1 MNHKHVVAAII
12 HDSENRI
19 FATQRAS
26 GEWKDWWEFPGGKI
40 EPGETPEEALKREI
54 WEELET
60 HIAIEHLVTT
70 VEWDYPKFHLTMHC
84 YWCHVESGE
93 LVLKEHESA
102 RWLKPDELDS
112 VQWLPADWEVIE
124 MLKENAMNIAI
135 YTLTSALHDPQ
146 AIDMLTKEFLTSLN
160 VPYILKGDDFSDY
173 GSHDLNLIFVRTGG
187 TEGLFQQLM
196 PALAEKSDAPFYL
209 LASDKSN
216 SLAASLEILSYL
228 RQQGKQGEILH
239 GNPEYVASRIQLLG
253 QVESA
258 VKRLRHCRLGVIGKP
273 SDWLIASHSD
283 AECVRQKLGA
293 ELLEIPM
300 SELLDTLTATPE
312 PSPTE
317 HSDMPAVNEALSG
330 ACRIYEAMKTIVQ
343 KRDLQG
349 FTIRCFDLLDAVHN
363 TGCLALAK
371 LNAEGYIAGC
381 EGDVP
386 TMLTM
391 TLLRALSGTS
401 SFQANPASI
410 DPETGE
416 ILFAHCTIP
425 FDMVQRYE
433 LDTHFESGIGV
444 GIRGYVPEGPVTICK
459 VSGDLSRAFI
469 AEGKLVRSQAKP
481 DLCRTQ
487 IVVRLANPSDTEY
500 FLTNPIGNHHV
511 IVVGHHTTALKAL
524 LQRIRVF

>member
-1 MNHKHVVAAII
+1 
-12 HDSENRI
+12 
-19 FATQRAS
+19 
-26 GEWKDWWEFPGGKI
+26 
-40 EPGETPEEALKREI
+40 
-54 WEELET
+54 
-60 HIAIEHLVTT
+60 
-70 VEWDYPKFHLTMHC
+70 
-84 YWCHVESGE
+84 
-93 LVLKEHESA
+93 
-102 RWLKPDELDS
+102 
-112 VQWLPADWEVIE
+112 
-124 MLKENAMNIAI
+124 MNIAI

-146 AIDMLTKEFLTSLN
+146 AVDTLTKEFLTSLN

-187 TEGLFQQLM
+187 TEGIFQQMM
-196 PALAEKSDAPFYL
+196 PTLVEKSDAPFYL

-239 GNPEYVASRIQLLG
+239 GNPEYIASRIQLLC

-258 VKRLRHCRLGVIGKP
+258 VKRLRKSRLGVIGKP
-273 SDWLIASHSD
+273 SDWLIASQVD
-283 AECVRQKLGA
+283 AECVQQKLGV
-293 ELLEIPM
+293 ELLDIPM
-300 SELLDTLTATPE
+300 SELLDTLAATPK
-312 PSPTE
+312 PSLTE
-317 HSDMPAVNEALSG
+317 HRDMPAVNEALPD
-330 ACRIYEAMKTIVQ
+330 ACRIYEALKTIVQ
-343 KRDLQG
+343 KHGLQG

-363 TGCLALAK
+363 TGCWALAK

-391 TLLRALSGTS
+391 MLLRALTGTS

-410 DPETGE
+410 HPETGE

-444 GIRGYVPEGPVTICK
+444 GIRGFVPEGSVTICK
-459 VSGDLSRAFI
+459 VSGDLSRAFVV
-469 AEGKLVRSQAKP
+469 EGELVRCQTKP

-487 IVVRLANPSDTEY
+487 LVVRLANPSDTEY

-511 IVVGHHTTALKAL
+511 IIVGQHAEALKAL
-524 LQRIRVF
+524 LRRCSICC

>member
-1 MNHKHVVAAII
+1 
-12 HDSENRI
+12 
-19 FATQRAS
+19 
-26 GEWKDWWEFPGGKI
+26 
-40 EPGETPEEALKREI
+40 
-54 WEELET
+54 
-60 HIAIEHLVTT
+60 
-70 VEWDYPKFHLTMHC
+70 
-84 YWCHVESGE
+84 
-93 LVLKEHESA
+93 
-102 RWLKPDELDS
+102 
-112 VQWLPADWEVIE
+112 
-124 MLKENAMNIAI
+124 MNIAV

-146 AIDMLTKEFLTSLN
+146 ALDVLTKEFLTSLN

-173 GSHDLNLIFVRTGG
+173 GSLDLNLIFVRTGG

-196 PALAEKSDAPFYL
+196 PVLAGKSEAPFYL
-209 LASDKSN
+209 LASAKSN

-239 GNPEYVASRIQLLG
+239 GNPEYIASRIQLLC

-258 VKRLRHCRLGVIGKP
+258 VKRLRQSRLGIIGKP
-273 SDWLIASHSD
+273 SDWLIASYAD
-283 AECVRQKLGA
+283 AECVRQRLGV

-300 SELLDTLTATPE
+300 SELLDTLTATPT

-317 HSDMPAVNEALSG
+317 HSGMPAVNEALPG
-330 ACRIYEAMKTIVQ
+330 ACRLYEAMKTIV
-343 KRDLQG
+343 KKHDLQG

-363 TGCLALAK
+363 TGCWALAK

-391 TLLRALSGTS
+391 MLLRALIGTS

-410 DPETGE
+410 HPETGE

-444 GIRGYVPEGPVTICK
+444 GIRGFVPEGPVTICK
-459 VSGDLSRAFI
+459 VSGDLSRTFV
-469 AEGKLVRSQAKP
+469 AEGELVRSQAKP

-487 IVVRLANPSDTEY
+487 LVVRLANPSDIDY

-511 IVVGHHTTALKAL
+511 IAVGHHAEELKAL
-524 LQRIRVF
+524 LRRCSICC

>member
-1 MNHKHVVAAII
+1 M
-12 HDSENRI
+12 
-19 FATQRAS
+19 
-26 GEWKDWWEFPGGKI
+26 
-40 EPGETPEEALKREI
+40 
-54 WEELET
+54 
-60 HIAIEHLVTT
+60 
-70 VEWDYPKFHLTMHC
+70 
-84 YWCHVESGE
+84 
-93 LVLKEHESA
+93 
-102 RWLKPDELDS
+102 
-112 VQWLPADWEVIE
+112 
-124 MLKENAMNIAI
+124 
-135 YTLTSALHDPQ
+135 
-146 AIDMLTKEFLTSLN
+146 N

-187 TEGLFQQLM
+187 TEGLFQQRM
-196 PALAEKSDAPFYL
+196 PVLAGKSEAPFYL
-209 LASDKSN
+209 LASAKSN

-239 GNPEYVASRIQLLG
+239 GNPEYIASRIQLLC

-258 VKRLRHCRLGVIGKP
+258 IKRLRQSRLGVIGKP
-273 SDWLIASHSD
+273 SDWLIASQVD
-283 AECVRQKLGA
+283 AECVRQRLGV
-293 ELLEIPM
+293 ELLDIPM
-300 SELLDTLTATPE
+300 VELLDTLAETPE
-312 PSPTE
+312 SSPTE
-317 HSDMPAVNEALSG
+317 HSDMPTVKEALPG
-330 ACRIYEAMKTIVQ
+330 ACRLYEAMKTIM
-343 KRDLQG
+343 KKHDLQG

-391 TLLRALSGTS
+391 TLIRALSGTS

-433 LDTHFESGIGV
+433 LDTHFESGIVV
-444 GIRGYVPEGPVTICK
+444 GIRGFVPEGPVTICK
-459 VSGDLSRAFI
+459 VSGDLSRTFV
-469 AEGKLVRSQAKP
+469 AEGELVRCQTKP

-487 IVVRLANPSDTEY
+487 LVVRLANPSDIDY

-511 IVVGHHTTALKAL
+511 IIVGQHAEALKAL
-524 LQRIRVF
+524 LRRCSICC

>member
-1 MNHKHVVAAII
+1 
-12 HDSENRI
+12 
-19 FATQRAS
+19 
-26 GEWKDWWEFPGGKI
+26 
-40 EPGETPEEALKREI
+40 
-54 WEELET
+54 
-60 HIAIEHLVTT
+60 
-70 VEWDYPKFHLTMHC
+70 
-84 YWCHVESGE
+84 
-93 LVLKEHESA
+93 
-102 RWLKPDELDS
+102 
-112 VQWLPADWEVIE
+112 
-124 MLKENAMNIAI
+124 MNIAV

-146 AIDMLTKEFLTSLN
+146 AVDTLTKEFLTSLN

-187 TEGLFQQLM
+187 TEGIFQQMM
-196 PALAEKSDAPFYL
+196 PALVGKSDAPFYL

-239 GNPEYVASRIQLLG
+239 GNPEYIASRIQLLC

-273 SDWLIASHSD
+273 SDWLIASQVE
-283 AECVRQKLGA
+283 AECVRQKLGI
-293 ELLEIPM
+293 ELLDIPM
-300 SELLDTLTATPE
+300 VELLDTLAATPE
-312 PSPTE
+312 SSPTE
-317 HSDMPAVNEALSG
+317 HSDMPAVNEALPD
-330 ACRIYEAMKTIVQ
+330 ACRIYEALKIVVQ
-343 KRDLQG
+343 KYNLQG

-363 TGCLALAK
+363 TGCWALAK

-391 TLLRALSGTS
+391 MLLRALTGSS

-410 DPETGE
+410 HPETGE

-444 GIRGYVPEGPVTICK
+444 GIRGFVPEGPVTICK
-459 VSGDLSRAFI
+459 VSGDLSRAFV
-469 AEGKLVRSQAKP
+469 AEGELVRCQTKP

-487 IVVRLANPSDTEY
+487 LVVRLANPSDTEY
-500 FLTNPIGNHHV
+500 FLTNPIGNHHII
-511 IVVGHHTTALKAL
+511 IVGQHAEALKAL
-524 LQRIRVF
+524 LRRINIF

>member
-1 MNHKHVVAAII
+1 
-12 HDSENRI
+12 
-19 FATQRAS
+19 
-26 GEWKDWWEFPGGKI
+26 
-40 EPGETPEEALKREI
+40 
-54 WEELET
+54 
-60 HIAIEHLVTT
+60 
-70 VEWDYPKFHLTMHC
+70 
-84 YWCHVESGE
+84 
-93 LVLKEHESA
+93 
-102 RWLKPDELDS
+102 
-112 VQWLPADWEVIE
+112 
-124 MLKENAMNIAI
+124 MNIAV
-135 YTLTSALHDPQ
+135 YTLTSTLHDPQ
-146 AIDMLTKEFLTSLN
+146 AVDTLTKEFLTPLN

-187 TEGLFQQLM
+187 TEGIFQQVM
-196 PALAEKSDAPFYL
+196 PTLVGKSDAPFYL

-239 GNPEYVASRIQLLG
+239 GNPEYIASRIQLLC

-258 VKRLRHCRLGVIGKP
+258 VKRLRKSRLGVIGKP
-273 SDWLIASHSD
+273 SDWLIASHAD
-283 AECVRQKLGA
+283 AECVRQRLGI
-293 ELLEIPM
+293 ELLDIPM
-300 SELLDTLTATPE
+300 VELLDTLATTLE

-317 HSDMPAVNEALSG
+317 HSDIPAISEALPG
-330 ACRIYEAMKTIVQ
+330 VCRIYEALKTIVQ
-343 KRDLQG
+343 KHGLQG

-363 TGCLALAK
+363 TGCWALAK

-391 TLLRALSGTS
+391 MLLRALTGTS

-410 DPETGE
+410 HPEAGE

-444 GIRGYVPEGPVTICK
+444 GIRGFVPEGPVTICK
-459 VSGDLSRAFI
+459 VSGDLSRVFV
-469 AEGKLVRSQAKP
+469 AEGELVRCQTKP

-487 IVVRLANPSDTEY
+487 LVVRLANPSDTEY
-500 FLTNPIGNHHV
+500 FMTNPIGNHHV
-511 IVVGHHTTALKAL
+511 IVVGNHAEALKAL
-524 LQRIRVF
+524 SRRCSICC